1 MSESEIKEGPERPAI
16 TWLIKEVLDTLC
28 LEDKVKSNKE
38 GSSDESLEKRCA
50 EACKKRVAQKAIS
63 TLAVKGSFEDPAAR
77 MSHVYLHFTKNTYL
91 VNSVIS
97 DAYAAC
103 THLQTGTTVFNE
115 VMKAIEWGRLSVFSL
130 GGGPGDDI
138 LGVLM
143 FLHRHGFNAK
153 VSAAVAD
160 KCGAWEKTMN
170 SIFKSLNTNKGADV
184 KVEKEKLSQQELY
197 LQNLWRRLDGGIKYH
212 KADIRAPAYFLQP
225 YSAEAM
231 ALAQADIILLPFVL
245 SAIKDSED
253 CSAALQNVLEA
264 MKPGALLVYI
274 DTLKSGCTETIN
286 ELAYWCGLRR
296 IYFMTEMNYELPK
309 YEKKEYLE
317 GYAKEFE
324 ADSVRSSKVA
334 SIVFKRPSASS
345 LEFERKA
352 RISERERKNIQQAQ
366 TRLRK
371 KNPSFRF
378 FAPSYSS

>member
-1 MSESEIKEGPERPAI
+1 MSDKEVAEGPERPAI
-16 TWLIKEVLDTLC
+16 AWLIKDVMDKLC
-28 LEDKVKSNKE
+28 LEDKVRNNKE
-38 GSSDESLEKRCA
+38 GSSEDSLEERCA
-50 EACKKRVAQKAIS
+50 EACKKRTSAKSIS
-63 TLAVKGSFEDPAAR
+63 PLAVKGSFDDTAAR
-77 MSHVYLHFTKNTYL
+77 LAHVHLHFTKNTYL
-91 VNSVIS
+91 LNSVLS

-103 THLQTGTTVFNE
+103 THIPSGTTVFNE
-115 VMKAIEWGRLSVFSL
+115 AMKAVEWGRLSVFSL

-153 VSAAVAD
+153 VSGAIAD

-170 SIFKSLNTNKGADV
+170 SIFKALNSNKEDV
-184 KVEKEKLSQQELY
+184 KLEKEKMSSHQQY
-197 LQNLWRRLDGGIKYH
+197 MQNLWRKLDGGIKYY
-212 KADIRAPAYFLQP
+212 KSDIRAPAYFLQP

-245 SAIKDSED
+245 SAIKDNED
-253 CSAALQNVLEA
+253 CSTALQSVLEA

-274 DTLKSGCTETIN
+274 DVLKSGCTETIN

-309 YEKKEYLE
+309 YEKKEYME
-317 GYAKEFE
+317 GYDKVFE
-324 ADSVRSSKVA
+324 AESQRSTKVA
-334 SIVFKRPSASS
+334 SIVFKRPSSC
-345 LEFERKA
+345 EFERKG
-352 RISERERKNIQQAQ
+352 RITERERKNIQQAQ

-378 FAPSYSS
+378 FAPS